1 MMNLAGTRVLV
12 TRPEHQAHDLIRAI
26 RKAGGVPVPFPVLA
40 IKPSRYPAIAADN
53 LASLGEYKGLDI
65 LIFVSPNAVDN
76 ALPLLPP
83 QGTPAEPRMAAVG
96 LSTAATMEQAG
107 LSVDIVPRGST
118 GSDALLKTEEMQDVK
133 GKHVI
138 IVRGEGGRNHL
149 GKVLEQRGAMV
160 QYAEVYRR
168 TLPDDSPKDQF
179 SALCVTPGL
188 DLCLATSNQS
198 IKNLYELAGEQGC
211 PQLLSLPLIVV
222 SERGLALAREL
233 GFCAD
238 VLVAHSADDDSL
250 LEAIDAWRAG
260 NG

>member
-1 MMNLAGTRVLV
+1 MNLAGTRVLV

-40 IKPSRYPAIAADN
+40 IKPSLYPAVAADN
-53 LASLGEYKGLDI
+53 LACLGEYKGLDI
-65 LIFVSPNAVDN
+65 LIFISPNAVDN

-83 QGTPAEPRMAAVG
+83 QGTPAEPSMAAIG
-96 LSTAATMEQAG
+96 LSTAEAMEQSG

-118 GSDALLKTEEMQDVK
+118 GSDALLKTDEMQNVK

-149 GKVLEQRGAMV
+149 GKVLEQRGAKV

-168 TLPDDSPKDQF
+168 TLPDNPKDQF
-179 SALCVTPGL
+179 STLCINPGL

-211 PQLLSLPLIVV
+211 AQLLVLPLIVV
-222 SERGLALAREL
+222 SERGLKLAREL
-233 GFCAD
+233 GFSAD
-238 VLVAHSADDDSL
+238 VLVAHSADDHSL
-250 LEAIDAWRAG
+250 LEAIDAWRTGSGIA
-260 NG
+260 